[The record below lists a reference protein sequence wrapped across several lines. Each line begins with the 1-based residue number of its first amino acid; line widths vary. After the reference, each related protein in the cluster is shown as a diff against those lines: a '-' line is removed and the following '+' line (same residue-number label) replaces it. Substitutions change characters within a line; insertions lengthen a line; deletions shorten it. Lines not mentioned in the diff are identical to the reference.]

1 MIKPLFRRHLAVCAV
16 ISFCSLGAGCI
27 ESRPPLEPRF
37 YLVPTSFDVP
47 QRGEDGAPAV
57 RISSVTSAAHIG
69 ERICWRL
76 SDVEVAF
83 DDENRWAADPR
94 ELVRDALE
102 QACFAEGSLQ
112 KSTERRG
119 AELSVHLE
127 GFEGALEVKEARVVL
142 RAQLSTQRDAA
153 QFQHR
158 VSLQRPLSATET
170 EDLVRVLG
178 ELLEAAVTE
187 VADWAEAELQQVK
200 REAESN

>member
-1 MIKPLFRRHLAVCAV
+1 VIKPLFRHYLAVCAAV
-16 ISFCSLGAGCI
+16 SFCFLGAGCI

-37 YLVPTSFDVP
+37 YLVPTSFEVP
-47 QRGEDGAPAV
+47 QRGEEGAPAV

-83 DDENRWAADPR
+83 DDENRWAVDPR

-102 QACFAEGSLQ
+102 QACFAEGALRQ
-112 KSTERRG
+112 STERRG

-127 GFEGALEVKEARVVL
+127 GFEGELEAKEARIVL
-142 RAQLSTQRDAA
+142 RAQLSTQRDTA

-158 VSLQRPLSATET
+158 VSFQRSLSGTQT

-178 ELLEAAVTE
+178 ELLETAVTE
-187 VADWAEAELQQVK
+187 VAKWAEAELQQAK
-200 REAESN
+200 KEAGPN